1 MSYIILELPLDY
13 GLRRTRN
20 YLSFQVV
27 AGTNWIFRMSVKVIC
42 EDSVDANGNPSTYT
56 TSTCNDIKAYIPLP
70 CRGDEVTNCIKKGLK
85 ITGFK
90 TCSQKDMKD
99 IKMETTDSC

>member
-1 MSYIILELPLDY
+1 MEALQKF
-13 GLRRTRN
+13 RN

-56 TSTCNDIKAYIPLP
+56 TSTCNDIKAFIPLP

-90 TCSQKDMKD
+90 TCSQNDMKD